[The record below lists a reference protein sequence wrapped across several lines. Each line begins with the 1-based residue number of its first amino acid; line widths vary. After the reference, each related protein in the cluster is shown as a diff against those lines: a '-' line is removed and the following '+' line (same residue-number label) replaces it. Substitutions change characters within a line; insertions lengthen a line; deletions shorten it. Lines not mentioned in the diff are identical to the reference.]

1 MNLIISFLI
10 FCIFILPVNA
20 GTSLK
25 LPGYINGIGYREP
38 DL

>member
-20 GTSLK
+20 GGLK